1 MPRDLPGDVTPP
13 VPVSVPGQREV
24 GTGDGDDSVTARKLA
39 SEMIEGGLSF
49 WSAVHPQFMSRD
61 LRRSAL
67 RSLVA
72 LGLERTSG
80 NYRMVVELFNMPTTD
95 YKRFMSFLRKHD
107 CLLRFHAFRTHPLH
121 RGTSIAAA

>member
-1 MPRDLPGDVTPP
+1 MIDG
-13 VPVSVPGQREV
+13 GQ
-24 GTGDGDDSVTARKLA
+24 
-39 SEMIEGGLSF
+39 SF

-67 RSLVA
+67 RTLVA
-72 LGLERTSG
+72 LGLERTAG

-107 CLLRFHAFRTHPLH
+107 CLLRFHTFRTHPLQ
-121 RGTSIAAA
+121 RRASIAAA